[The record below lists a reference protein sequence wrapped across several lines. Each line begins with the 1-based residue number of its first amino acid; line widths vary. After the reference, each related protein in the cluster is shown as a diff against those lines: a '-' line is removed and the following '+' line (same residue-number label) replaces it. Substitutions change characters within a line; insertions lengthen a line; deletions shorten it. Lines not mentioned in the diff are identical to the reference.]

1 MLLKHVILAS
11 SILFFSFIVLRY
23 RRYATSDDK
32 HITLINIAFSL
43 SFVCTTETKKR
54 GPCFILRWA
63 ILHLALCGNTQER
76 CSQWTNAFHLAQSAF
91 AGAGQQWPREYS
103 GGPRRRPENGFR
115 GACGSEAFCRHTF
128 LQCCAFPLTRSPFLS
143 RSPGEQNKQPGQ
155 SPDTFPS
162 NFHCRMCSF
171 SALMACH
178 FSGAFGQ
185 ELILES
191 KQIFRGAIFHQV
203 LIFLHSQSLYS
214 LI

>member
-1 MLLKHVILAS
+1 MGTHRRDAAS
-11 SILFFSFIVLRY
+11 GQMHF
-23 RRYATSDDK
+23 
-32 HITLINIAFSL
+32 TLHR
-43 SFVCTTETKKR
+43 V
-54 GPCFILRWA
+54 
-63 ILHLALCGNTQER
+63 HLQEPD
-76 CSQWTNAFHLAQSAF
+76 NN
-91 AGAGQQWPREYS
+91 G
-103 GGPRRRPENGFR
+103 PENTPEGR
-115 GACGSEAFCRHTF
+115 GEGLKMDSKGPADPRLFAATPSSSAV
-128 LQCCAFPLTRSPFLS
+128 LSPLTRSPFLS